1 MHLLLVKTLNFKPS
15 QDSFCET
22 YRFEIPRQRITFF
35 SLKKGKMKKRMT
47 LKLVSTIF
55 HCFWKNN
62 VLFGY
67 FEQNTLKRN
76 LTDSCFIFPLF
87 HKHLFSHELPRA
99 AHFLKTSC
107 FEKITVCLIETM
119 LMTLSLLQRDKA
131 RRELNQQIKC
141 KSR

>member
-76 LTDSCFIFPLF
+76 LTYSCFIFPLF
-87 HKHLFSHELPRA
+87 HKHLFSPGPTMHYPPPWNFLFRKNNCMCNRDNARDVA
-99 AHFLKTSC
+99 AC
-107 FEKITVCLIETM
+107 PEE
-119 LMTLSLLQRDKA
+119 
-131 RRELNQQIKC
+131 
-141 KSR
+141 

>member
-87 HKHLFSHELPRA
+87 HKHLFSHELPGA
-99 AHFLKTSC
+99 ARLLKTSC
-107 FEKITVCLIETM
+107 FEKITLYVIETM
-119 LMTLSLLQRDKA
+119 LVTLPLVQRNKA
-131 RRELNQQIKC
+131 RRKVNQQIKQ